1 MGFLLHCQKKFS
13 FVGREVKQNKLG
25 KRTFYYVTYTKDV
38 LIGAITMSTRVALC
52 LLIWNVLM
60 IQKQLMVHQ
69 ISTCYV
75 ASMQTSNQKLIMQF
89 EMKKINEATNT
100 VYEIDRDE
108 NNLFYDSNI
117 LDDEFLDE
125 FEKKDEV
132 SQSESARYDF
142 IRIQRTENIDLQ
154 EHILGVDSEEYMK
167 EFLARTGKAKP
178 PKGREAKRV
187 ALRKCLKASPAE
199 RLTVHRSLDQIKA
212 LYVRMCHQYPRVSDS
227 IKSMM
232 VEILGADWTQILE
245 EEDEDSSVYYLQRS
259 NLPCC
264 CSNCLLRQSAA
275 ECQSRYKKYMH
286 TSIVQM
292 KQQSCNVTPHQDR
305 ITNAQEGTDGDEV
318 NDIVHN
324 EELDRESDGEK
335 NMGFD
340 GGGKDFNASDLS
352 KMRVRELKEKLRAA
366 GVSLKGARKK
376 NELIDRLLQNQNI
389 P

>member
-1 MGFLLHCQKKFS
+1 M
-13 FVGREVKQNKLG
+13 
-25 KRTFYYVTYTKDV
+25 
-38 LIGAITMSTRVALC
+38 
-52 LLIWNVLM
+52 
-60 IQKQLMVHQ
+60 
-69 ISTCYV
+69 
-75 ASMQTSNQKLIMQF
+75 
-89 EMKKINEATNT
+89 
-100 VYEIDRDE
+100 
-108 NNLFYDSNI
+108 
-117 LDDEFLDE
+117 
-125 FEKKDEV
+125 
-132 SQSESARYDF
+132 
-142 IRIQRTENIDLQ
+142 
-154 EHILGVDSEEYMK
+154 
-167 EFLARTGKAKP
+167 
-178 PKGREAKRV
+178 
-187 ALRKCLKASPAE
+187 
-199 RLTVHRSLDQIKA
+199 
-212 LYVRMCHQYPRVSDS
+212 SDS

-245 EEDEDSSVYYLQRS
+245 EEDEASSVYYLQRS

-292 KQQSCNVTPHQDR
+292 KQQSCNVTPRQDR
-305 ITNAQEGTDGDEV
+305 ITNAQEGADGDEV